1 MGCFIEGWSDGEW
14 VGKKE
19 WDKLNRNPAMLD
31 SHTFSIHP
39 ASQPTGLDYEIVS
52 KSSMEQCFSF
62 RICRLGARCWMF
74 LRILLGQDSISV
86 TLSMHSDEIE
96 TPGSKL
102 VIRSL
107 TGTSLYQRI
116 ICMNIQRCQWHHCV
130 IYSQV
135 RWCGLGTTSQR
146 AKCCWSTFA
155 YFMPFDFLH

>member
-1 MGCFIEGWSDGEW
+1 MGCFIEGWNDGEW

-31 SHTFSIHP
+31 SHTFSIQP
-39 ASQPTGLDYEIVS
+39 VSQPTGLDYEIVS

-107 TGTSLYQRI
+107 TGTSFAWIFSGVSDITAWFIVRSMVWLRNY
-116 ICMNIQRCQWHHCV
+116 IQRV
-130 IYSQV
+130 
-135 RWCGLGTTSQR
+135 
-146 AKCCWSTFA
+146 KCCWSTFT